1 MLDLCS
7 VNANANVCANASVK
21 LSSHD
26 HLEGDFESD
35 FFDLVDFDCEF
46 EGFDCD
52 FDSVVFDDDAPL
64 AIGFDFA
71 GHHDHHDPD
80 LDGNDHV
87 NVSENDGA

>member
-21 LSSHD
+21 LSGHD

-35 FFDLVDFDCEF
+35 FFDLVDL
-46 EGFDCD
+46 DCD

-64 AIGFDFA
+64 AIGSDFA
-71 GHHDHHDPD
+71 GHHDPD

-87 NVSENDGA
+87 SVSENDGA